1 MILYNPLRFNVMLLS
16 NCSSKWSLPFPLSNQ
31 NSARLSYHSRIVI
44 CLRHLIHHNVVI
56 LIILTFFW
64 PCILL
69 YLSQYLTNLMHKICF
84 TIRFISCLYM
94 FEYMCSSSGGQNCI
108 TQPLVSSHLIVW
120 WYQRL
125 CNTILTSWWRA
136 HVLEHIEAWNKT
148 YCETNFVH
156 KIG

>member
-1 MILYNPLRFNVMLLS
+1 MILYNPLRFNAMLLS

-31 NSARLSYHSRIVI
+31 NSARLSYHSLIGI

-56 LIILTFFW
+56 LIILTFCW

-84 TIRFISCLYM
+84 TIRFISCLYIV
-94 FEYMCSSSGGQNCI
+94 EYMCSSSGGHNCI

-120 WYQRL
+120 CTKFVSQYVLFHASICSSTCAHHQEVIIVLYSLWYHH
-125 CNTILTSWWRA
+125 T
-136 HVLEHIEAWNKT
+136 
-148 YCETNFVH
+148 
-156 KIG
+156 